1 MKPCSQSCNVYSILM
16 GYIWKSTEMA
26 WLVPF
31 IYPQQGHKEAQI
43 HNSSQHQWQPCTTV
57 PKDLVQVLP
66 GTAHGCYLSTWGC
79 FDTLSHKNSPSAL
92 KEERGHPL
100 SHAVFNLLSVA
111 AYAKKDNPPR
121 MEAVPQAR
129 LPCYGQLQGSR
140 SLASQTT
147 GSCRQEES
155 PSSFAS
161 KCWWVIYFAILL
173 FFLKSI
179 IQNCIILLKF
189 LAPLQAFLPYVIGA
203 RNSSEGLYV

>member
-43 HNSSQHQWQPCTTV
+43 YNSSQHQWQPCTTV

-100 SHAVFNLLSVA
+100 SHAVFNFLSVA

-161 KCWWVIYFAILL
+161 KGRL
-173 FFLKSI
+173 
-179 IQNCIILLKF
+179 
-189 LAPLQAFLPYVIGA
+189 
-203 RNSSEGLYV
+203 